1 MLTDITDLAAL
12 IANDSA
18 IGDDELVIAIDH
30 LNKALRAALASNA
43 APPADTLRVKQV
55 LEHIALQRRLSVY

>member
-1 MLTDITDLAAL
+1 MLTDITNLAAL
-12 IANDSA
+12 IADDRA
-18 IGDDELVIAIDH
+18 IGNDELVIAIDH

-43 APPADTLRVKQV
+43 EPPADTLRVKQV